1 MWTENRKIHEALCHA
16 RSNGLTVRHRVSIPD
31 FERFLGHAE
40 AHKDKPLNAYLQI
53 KSDDGLALRV
63 QTLMDSLLRSEEHC
77 SFGNEADHDEY
88 MKRLL
93 GMVSNWAADHDMAED
108 IRFKIQE

>member
-1 MWTENRKIHEALCHA
+1 
-16 RSNGLTVRHRVSIPD
+16 
-31 FERFLGHAE
+31 
-40 AHKDKPLNAYLQI
+40 
-53 KSDDGLALRV
+53 
-63 QTLMDSLLRSEEHC
+63 
-77 SFGNEADHDEY
+77 